1 MKTVNITQARA
12 KLYQIVADASQYS
25 EPIMITNSK
34 GKNAI
39 LIGEDDWNALQE
51 TLYLSSMPGM
61 AESIINGSKE
71 DVSQCVE
78 SASF

>member
-1 MKTVNITQARA
+1 MKTINITQARA
-12 KLYQIVADASQYS
+12 NLYQIVADASQYS
-25 EPIMITNSK
+25 EPIMIINSK

-61 AESIINGSKE
+61 AESIIKGSKE